1 MNKMDALRGVVL
13 KQFRLG
19 EVLVSEGYITD
30 EQLHMAIEMQ
40 KNDSAKRRLGQI
52 IIESKIITE
61 EQMLTALSK
70 RLGISY
76 VNLNSCYIDI
86 NAVAKIPKSIA
97 LKHTV
102 IAVSADDD
110 SLTVVMNDPL
120 NFYAIEDIKLIV
132 NQPITIKLSKKEDI
146 QKSITNWYSEI
157 DAKHAAKTANETAS
171 VTETFA
177 FEDLNETADDTPV
190 VTLVNSI
197 LFKAHHAGASDI
209 HIEPFEGKTTVRIRV
224 DGQIV
229 DYLQLSA
236 SLHSSIVARIKIIST
251 LDIAEKRLPQDGSFR
266 AKLKNI
272 EINVRV
278 SVLPTV
284 FGEKIVMRFFSQS
297 AKLEHAET
305 YGMTQKNYEK
315 VLKILKS
322 PHGIIYVTGPTGS
335 GKTTTLYMIIE
346 SLSDKPVNISTIED
360 PVERHLD
367 RINQT
372 QTNVQAGLTFASG
385 LRSLLRQD
393 PDIIMVGETRDNETA
408 SIAVSAALTGH
419 LVFSTIHTN
428 DAVSTIL
435 RLVDMDIE
443 EYKIANSLVGVISQ
457 RLAKKICPSCKNS
470 YPAPESEQKMIGTN
484 VEVLY
489 KGEGCVNCNNTG
501 YKGRIAIHEI
511 LMMDS
516 AVRNLVA
523 KKTPIDEIEKYLVQ
537 NGKLVTLKES
547 LTELIISGISTVE
560 EFSRLLHF
568 SEDIS

>member
-1 MNKMDALRGVVL
+1 M
-13 KQFRLG
+13 KQLRLG
-19 EVLVSEGYITD
+19 EVLVSEGYITL
-30 EQLHMAIEMQ
+30 EELNKAIEIQ
-40 KNDSAKRRLGQI
+40 KNDVNKRRLGQI
-52 IIESKIITE
+52 IIDSNMITE

-70 RLGISY
+70 RLGVSY
-76 VNLNSCYIDI
+76 VNLNNIYIDI
-86 NAVAKIPKSIA
+86 NAVEKIPKSIA
-97 LKHTV
+97 QKHNV
-102 IAVSADDD
+102 IAVSIDGD
-110 SLTVVMNDPL
+110 SLTVVTSDPL
-120 NFYAIEDIKLIV
+120 DFYAIEDVKLVV
-132 NQPITIKLSKKEDI
+132 NIPISIKLSKKEDI
-146 QKSITNWYSEI
+146 QKCISYWYSEI
-157 DAKHAAKTANETAS
+157 DAKHAAKTANETAAGN
-171 VTETFA
+171 ETIA
-177 FEDLNETADDTPV
+177 FEDLNATADDTPV

-197 LFKAHHAGASDI
+197 LYKAHLAGASDI
-209 HIEPFEGKTTVRIRV
+209 HIEPFEGKTSVRIRV

-229 DYLQLSA
+229 DYLQLSS
-236 SLHSSIVARIKIIST
+236 SLHSSIVARIKIISS

-284 FGEKIVMRFFSQS
+284 FGEKVVLRFFSQN
-297 AKLEHAET
+297 AKLDYADT
-305 YGMTQKNYEK
+305 FGMTPKNYEK
-315 VLKILKS
+315 VQKILKS

-346 SLSDKPVNISTIED
+346 SLSNRPVNISTIED

-372 QTNVQAGLTFASG
+372 QTNTQAGLTFATG

-419 LVFSTIHTN
+419 LVLSTIHTN
-428 DAVSTIL
+428 DALSTIL

-457 RLAKKICPSCKNS
+457 RLAKKLCPGCKKS
-470 YPAPESEQKMIGTN
+470 YPATESEKRLIGRS
-484 VEVLY
+484 VEWLY

-511 LMMDS
+511 LQMDS
-516 AVRNLVA
+516 TVRNLVA
-523 KKTPIDEIEKYLVQ
+523 KKTPIEEIEKYLVE

-547 LTELIISGISTVE
+547 LIELITSGETTVE

-568 SEDIS
+568 TE

>member
-1 MNKMDALRGVVL
+1 M
-13 KQFRLG
+13 KQLRLG
-19 EVLVSEGYITD
+19 EVLVSEGYISL
-30 EQLHMAIEMQ
+30 EELNKAIEIQ
-40 KNDSAKRRLGQI
+40 KNDPNKRRLGQI
-52 IIESKIITE
+52 IIDSNIITE

-70 RLGISY
+70 RLGVSY
-76 VNLNSCYIDI
+76 VNLNNIYIDI
-86 NAVAKIPKSIA
+86 NAVEKIPKSIA
-97 LKHTV
+97 QKHNV
-102 IAVSADDD
+102 IAVSFDGD
-110 SLTVVMNDPL
+110 SLNVVTSDPL
-120 NFYAIEDIKLIV
+120 DFYAIEDVKLVV
-132 NQPITIKLSKKEDI
+132 NIPISIKLSKKEDI
-146 QKSITNWYSEI
+146 QKCISYWYSEI
-157 DAKHAAKTANETAS
+157 DAKHAAKTANETAAGND
-171 VTETFA
+171 TIA
-177 FEDLNETADDTPV
+177 FEDLNATADDTPV

-197 LFKAHHAGASDI
+197 LYKAHLAGASDI

-229 DYLQLSA
+229 DYLQLSS
-236 SLHSSIVARIKIIST
+236 SLHSSIVARIKIISS

-284 FGEKIVMRFFSQS
+284 FGEKVVLRFFSQA
-297 AKLEHAET
+297 AKLDYAET
-305 YGMTQKNYEK
+305 FGMTPRNYEK
-315 VLKILKS
+315 VQKILKS

-346 SLSDKPVNISTIED
+346 SLSNRPVNISTIED

-367 RINQT
+367 GINQT
-372 QTNVQAGLTFASG
+372 QTNSQAGLTFATG

-419 LVFSTIHTN
+419 LVLSTIHTN
-428 DAVSTIL
+428 DALSTIL
-435 RLVDMDIE
+435 RLVDMNIE

-457 RLAKKICPSCKNS
+457 RLAKKLCTGCKKS
-470 YPAPESEQKMIGTN
+470 YPATESEKRLIGKS
-484 VEVLY
+484 VELLY

-511 LMMDS
+511 LQMDS
-516 AVRNLVA
+516 TVRNLVA
-523 KKTPIDEIEKYLVQ
+523 RKTPIEEIEKYLVE

-547 LTELIISGISTVE
+547 LIDLITSGETTID

-568 SEDIS
+568 TE

>member
-1 MNKMDALRGVVL
+1 M
-13 KQFRLG
+13 KQLRLG
-19 EVLVSEGYITD
+19 EVLVSEGYITL
-30 EQLHMAIEMQ
+30 EELNKAIEMQ
-40 KNDSAKRRLGQI
+40 KNDPNKRRLGQI
-52 IIESKIITE
+52 IIDSNIITE

-70 RLGISY
+70 RLGVSY
-76 VNLNSCYIDI
+76 VNLNNIYIDI
-86 NAVAKIPKSIA
+86 NAVEKIPKTIA
-97 LKHTV
+97 QKHNV
-102 IAVSADDD
+102 IAVSIEEGG
-110 SLTVVMNDPL
+110 LTVVTSDPL
-120 NFYAIEDIKLIV
+120 DFYAIEDVKLVV
-132 NQPITIKLSKKEDI
+132 NIPITIKLSKKEDI
-146 QKSITNWYSEI
+146 QKCISYWYSEI
-157 DAKHAAKTANETAS
+157 DAKHAARTANETA
-171 VTETFA
+171 VGTDTIT
-177 FEDLNETADDTPV
+177 FEDLNATADDTPV

-197 LFKAHHAGASDI
+197 LYKAHLAGASDI
-209 HIEPFEGKTTVRIRV
+209 HIEPFDGKTTVRIRV

-236 SLHSSIVARIKIIST
+236 SLHSSIVSRIKIISS

-284 FGEKIVMRFFSQS
+284 FGEKVVMRFFSQA
-297 AKLEHAET
+297 AKLDYAQT
-305 YGMTQKNYEK
+305 FGMTPKNYEK
-315 VLKILKS
+315 VQKILKS

-346 SLSDKPVNISTIED
+346 SLSDRHVNISTIED

-372 QTNVQAGLTFASG
+372 QTNPQAGLTFATG

-419 LVFSTIHTN
+419 LVLSTIHTN
-428 DAVSTIL
+428 DALSTIL

-457 RLAKKICPSCKNS
+457 RLAKKLCTGCKTS
-470 YPAPESEQKMIGTN
+470 YLASESEKRLIGKN
-484 VEVLY
+484 VDRLY

-511 LMMDS
+511 LQMDS
-516 AVRNLVA
+516 TVRNLIA
-523 KKTPIDEIEKYLVQ
+523 RKTPIEEIEKYLIEH
-537 NGKLVTLKES
+537 GKLVTLKES
-547 LTELIISGISTVE
+547 LIELITSGETTVE

-568 SEDIS
+568 TE